1 MCPLIP
7 VVRDSPTLP
16 ARPVGGLSSARSPAS
31 RLSAIQQLV
40 LVGSPCCR
48 LRLARNVSA
57 TSAGCVARG
66 SHAAAPPPRRD
77 NTSVEEPP
85 TPPPTLDEL
94 RPRADSDNKPGSDE
108 SVSRQTDC
116 SGHSSPFRRS
126 RSHRAPPIHPAT
138 LAPTA
143 PRGSA
148 TGRRRRSCRS
158 SQRRSALQQ
167 PSSPARRAGQR
178 PSCAIYQPRGL
189 HMARGRRERILS
201 QHPVLGGAALPT
213 GPV

>member
-1 MCPLIP
+1 MCSWIP
-7 VVRDSPTLP
+7 FVRDSPTLP
-16 ARPVGGLSSARSPAS
+16 ARPVRGRSSARRQHLAMAPYINSYLMVPRAVAYVS
-31 RLSAIQQLV
+31 LGTFLS
-40 LVGSPCCR
+40 S
-48 LRLARNVSA
+48 
-57 TSAGCVARG
+57 SAGCVAGG
-66 SHAAAPPPRRD
+66 SRAAAPPPRRD
-77 NTSVEEPP
+77 STSREEPP
-85 TPPPTLDEL
+85 TPPSHRDEL

-108 SVSRQTDC
+108 SVSRQTVG
-116 SGHSSPFRRS
+116 SSRSSPSGRS
-126 RSHRAPPIHPAT
+126 HSHRAPPIHPAT